1 MESALEEDKDNI
13 APDDESCSSSSESG
27 DEKEK
32 GQVEME
38 MEEQEM
44 NMQPESSQ
52 DEEQRGRIGQW
63 ISTTT
68 TTTTATIDGS
78 VVDRLTPP
86 PTPILPPRLQVD
98 TRMTGLSRTPLFS
111 IPEHKE
117 EEEEE
122 SDGDDGV
129 SGEMAA
135 LSITSASD
143 SNAFEMLGSPLPIDI
158 CLSADGVAD
167 RLQLMRVDADLVD
180 CGDEKEKEED
190 EEDELMQANTNKQ
203 RKPFRDPLP
212 EKKGVKRSS
221 NEQPIAG
228 GEAGTASLSTQEI
241 RRKVATTFRR
251 RASGRSGGS
260 SGGKGKNQSK
270 SSASRNQ
277 RETIKASTAS
287 FWS

>member
-1 MESALEEDKDNI
+1 MESALQEDKDNI
-13 APDDESCSSSSESG
+13 VPDDESCCSESAESG
-27 DEKEK
+27 DDKEA
-32 GQVEME
+32 
-38 MEEQEM
+38 EEQAID
-44 NMQPESSQ
+44 MQPESSQ
-52 DEEQRGRIGQW
+52 DEEQRGRIGRW

-68 TTTTATIDGS
+68 TTTTTTMEQESGS
-78 VVDRLTPP
+78 VADRLTPP
-86 PTPILPPRLQVD
+86 PTPIVPPRLRVD
-98 TRMTGLSRTPLFS
+98 TRMTGPRTPLFS
-111 IPEHKE
+111 IPEHE

-122 SDGDDGV
+122 IDGDDGV

-143 SNAFEMLGSPLPIDI
+143 SNALEMLGSPLPIDV

-167 RLQLMRVDADLVD
+167 RLHLLRVDADLVD
-180 CGDEKEKEED
+180 CGEEEEED
-190 EEDELMQANTNKQ
+190 EEEDELMQANTNKQ
-203 RKPFRDPLP
+203 RKPFRDPFSD
-212 EKKGVKRSS
+212 KKGVKRSS
-221 NEQPIAG
+221 IQQTVAC

-277 RETIKASTAS
+277 RETIKASTAT